1 MQLRKLSNDTHCPRC
16 GEVAETM
23 NHIFRECP
31 ITKAVWED
39 LSFAEL
45 LKITHLEFKEW
56 LTWVFEQISSLQC
69 KTFYCALWAI
79 WEDRNK
85 RIHEKTSR
93 SGKEIADYVNRYISE
108 LDGAKNKIPSSLQV
122 AKRWEHPPSQFVR
135 LTLMQHMMVLLV
147 NRQWGS

>member
-93 SGKEIADYVNRYISE
+93 S
-108 LDGAKNKIPSSLQV
+108 SSLQV